1 MPRHAVLSLV
11 VASTFA
17 ADCGAAPRSSPSAGA
32 QDPPAPAVR
41 TVRVPAGIVDLA
53 IGGGAIWVA
62 GFGEVSRLDPRTGVV
77 VARIRVPGPTG

>member
-41 TVRVPAGIVDLA
+41 TVRVPAGVVDLA

-62 GFGEVSRLDPRTGVV
+62 GFGEVTRLDPRTASSSGS
-77 VARIRVPGPTG
+77 IRGPTG